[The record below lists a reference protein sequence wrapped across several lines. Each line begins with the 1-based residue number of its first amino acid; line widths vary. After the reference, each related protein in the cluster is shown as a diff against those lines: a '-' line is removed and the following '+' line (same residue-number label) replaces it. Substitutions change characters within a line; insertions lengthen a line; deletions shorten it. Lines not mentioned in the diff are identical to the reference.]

1 MKCSARFHDLPSFPA
16 YILPVFVCV
25 FFVTSFCLSL
35 RILALD
41 FNSDFH
47 EKFVSPGI
55 EHAKNTAAIPHGSRF
70 HQIIVYIFCF
80 CFNNSLE
87 QKPVATKYDSFLFFF
102 FSHFLFSFPRYSQ
115 LQLCFAFVLS
125 LVHLIS
131 FFFCFFFF
139 VGVFSHWFS
148 QKRTVNCSSFWFLL
162 FCASNYWLHNGP
174 VKIKAKRQQQHQPNI
189 IMRKRSVFP
198 RKGVHDFNIE
208 R

>member
-1 MKCSARFHDLPSFPA
+1 MFRSFSWSSFISSIYFA
-16 YILPVFVCV
+16 GFCVCV

-102 FSHFLFSFPRYSQ
+102 FFFFRFSLPRYSQ

-131 FFFCFFFF
+131 FFFCFFFLL
-139 VGVFSHWFS
+139 V
-148 QKRTVNCSSFWFLL
+148 CSLTDFRRKERLTAVL
-162 FCASNYWLHNGP
+162 FDFCFFAL
-174 VKIKAKRQQQHQPNI
+174 QI
-189 IMRKRSVFP
+189 IDYIMAQ
-198 RKGVHDFNIE
+198 
-208 R
+208 

>member
-1 MKCSARFHDLPSFPA
+1 MFRSFSWSSFISSIYFA
-16 YILPVFVCV
+16 GFCVCV

-70 HQIIVYIFCF
+70 HQIIVHIFCF

-102 FSHFLFSFPRYSQ
+102 FFSFSFFFSSLLSTSTLFRICLIFGALDFFLFLLLFF
-115 LQLCFAFVLS
+115 CWCVLS
-125 LVHLIS
+125 LI
-131 FFFCFFFF
+131 FAE
-139 VGVFSHWFS
+139 
-148 QKRTVNCSSFWFLL
+148 K
-162 FCASNYWLHNGP
+162 NG
-174 VKIKAKRQQQHQPNI
+174 
-189 IMRKRSVFP
+189 
-198 RKGVHDFNIE
+198 
-208 R
+208 